1 MKITCS
7 LSKPPRDNLML
18 ISSERSFVSYLDMLA
33 MKRVPVIRELQSDE
47 VSPIVWERFLSA
59 GGVDSGDLDED
70 PGWSCEVCFST
81 GHGFENF
88 LVHLKHTPRNEA
100 TKDEEEDEDDDTP
113 RNEASEK
120 QSEASSE
127 ASKKQSEASLAF

>member
-1 MKITCS
+1 M
-7 LSKPPRDNLML
+7 
-18 ISSERSFVSYLDMLA
+18 
-33 MKRVPVIRELQSDE
+33 
-47 VSPIVWERFLSA
+47 
-59 GGVDSGDLDED
+59 DSGDLDED